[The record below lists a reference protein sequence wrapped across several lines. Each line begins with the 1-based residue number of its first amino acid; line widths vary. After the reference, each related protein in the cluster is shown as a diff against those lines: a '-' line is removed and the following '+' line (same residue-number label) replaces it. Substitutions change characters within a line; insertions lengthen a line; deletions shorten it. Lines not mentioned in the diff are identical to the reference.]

1 MKINNSKH
9 VGVVFCNVWEF
20 IYMYMRLFPSLC
32 FGANGVIVKGYKRLL
47 GFYNNFFYQF
57 W

>member
-20 IYMYMRLFPSLC
+20 IYMYMRMFPSLC
-32 FGANGVIVKGYKRLL
+32 FGADGVIVKGYKRLL